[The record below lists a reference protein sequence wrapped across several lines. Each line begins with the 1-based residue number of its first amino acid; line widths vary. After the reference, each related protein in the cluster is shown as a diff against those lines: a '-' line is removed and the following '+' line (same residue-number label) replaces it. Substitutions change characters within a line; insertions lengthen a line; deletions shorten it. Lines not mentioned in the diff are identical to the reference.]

1 MSAHTL
7 VLERLR
13 RDGLRLTPQ
22 RILVLSAIAEGDG
35 HMGVEEVYLRAKESY
50 PYLDVATVYRTLHL
64 FKKLGV
70 VTEVA
75 IGGQLRFELTDVDR
89 KHHHMVCQSCGGAF
103 DLSPAYLEE
112 LGQTLK
118 QQFGFEPDLDNFTVS
133 GQCAQCS
140 EQHRREKE

>member
-7 VLERLR
+7 VLERLK

-22 RILVLSAIAEGDG
+22 RILVLSAIAEGNG

-89 KHHHMVCQSCGGAF
+89 KHHHMVCKSCGGAF
-103 DLSPAYLEE
+103 DLSPAYLGE
-112 LGQTLK
+112 LGQALK
-118 QQFGFEPDLDNFTVS
+118 HQFGFEPDLDNFTVS
-133 GQCAQCS
+133 GHCALCS
-140 EQHRREKE
+140 EQRRREKE

>member
-1 MSAHTL
+1 M
-7 VLERLR
+7 VLERLK
-13 RDGLRLTPQ
+13 GQGIRLTPQ
-22 RILVLSAIAEGDG
+22 RILVLSAIAEGNG

-75 IGGQLRFELTDVDR
+75 IGGQLRFELTDADR
-89 KHHHMVCQSCGGAF
+89 KHHHMVCQACGGAF

-133 GQCAQCS
+133 GLCANCAQ
-140 EQHRREKE
+140 QRRMEKE